1 MVMKIVNSVIFYLT
15 CIILLMPIINI
26 FLLITFFFI
35 IVVTKSYGILNLAI
49 IMDHCCMSFAMLL
62 APLLM
67 AISQLLNIKI
77 PKYIIIIFVIAQI
90 FNLILFI
97 PINGVSVRDIIYD

>member
-1 MVMKIVNSVIFYLT
+1 MVMKIVNRVIFYLT
-15 CIILLMPIINI
+15 CIILLMPVINI
-26 FLLITFFFI
+26 VFLITIFFI
-35 IVVTKSYGILNLAI
+35 VAVTKSYGILNLAI
-49 IMDHCCMSFAMLL
+49 IMDHCFLSFTMLL

-90 FNLILFI
+90 SNLILFI

>member
-1 MVMKIVNSVIFYLT
+1 MYY
-15 CIILLMPIINI
+15 IINASYKYY
-26 FLLITFFFI
+26 FFNHYFFI
-35 IVVTKSYGILNLAI
+35 VAVTKSYGILNLAI
-49 IMDHCCMSFAMLL
+49 IMDHCFLSFTMLL

-90 FNLILFI
+90 SNLILFI